1 MPLDKMYILTRGQK
15 PIYAD
20 RLAPDAMFFEKE
32 ADNLDEPEKLD
43 EPEMPDMSVFRSIPK
58 PSNNKANNTNIVI
71 KNIPRSLVSTY
82 GPANRR
88 ICKLSFAYKKEGD
101 KVIYALL
108 RVPAY
113 RVKLEKGT
121 YSFDLGKSDTDYICD
136 ISDTQDKV
144 SLTAKDINLIYRRSR
159 VWYIKYIKNR
169 SSTTTASKS

>member
-1 MPLDKMYILTRGQK
+1 MVYED
-15 PIYAD
+15 
-20 RLAPDAMFFEKE
+20 EKDE
-32 ADNLDEPEKLD
+32 DNETGETDVTDEPEK
-43 EPEMPDMSVFRSIPK
+43 PDMSVFRSTPK
-58 PSNNKANNTNIVI
+58 SIKDTAETTNIVI
-71 KNIPRSLVSTY
+71 NNIPRSIVSTY

-108 RVPAY
+108 RLPAY

-159 VWYIKYIKNR
+159 VWYITYIKNR
-169 SSTTTASKS
+169 SSAITAPKS